1 MACDLWLWLPAGGVA
16 IERRFNLARVVISA
30 FQIQNMVAY
39 ILFVCVSVSVPIETC
54 AARIMLV
61 VQVITYAGTLTL

>member
-1 MACDLWLWLPAGGVA
+1 M
-16 IERRFNLARVVISA
+16 
-30 FQIQNMVAY
+30 
-39 ILFVCVSVSVPIETC
+39 CVSVCVPIETC